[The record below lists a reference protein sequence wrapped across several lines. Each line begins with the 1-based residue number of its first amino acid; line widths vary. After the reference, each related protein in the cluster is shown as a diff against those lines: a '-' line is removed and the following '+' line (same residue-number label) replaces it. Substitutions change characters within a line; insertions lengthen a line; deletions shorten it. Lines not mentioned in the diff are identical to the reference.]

1 MLQLSRSMVYGSV
14 ESLMLLGVY
23 IGVLVVAVGRRRGLD
38 VEDVAAGVAELLVLA
53 VAVGLRRQGDGQ
65 LAGGCAALGDVGDLV
80 LVVLALAP
88 DERVQA

>member
-1 MLQLSRSMVYGSV
+1 MYAPTQPIYGLWIGRVVDAFRS
-14 ESLMLLGVY
+14 
-23 IGVLVVAVGRRRGLD
+23 IVLVVAVGRRRGLD
-38 VEDVAAGVAELLVLA
+38 VEDVAAGAAELLVLA
-53 VAVGLRRQGDGQ
+53 VAVGLRQGDGQ

>member
-1 MLQLSRSMVYGSV
+1 MLQLSRSTVCGSM

-53 VAVGLRRQGDGQ
+53 VAVGLRQGDGQ